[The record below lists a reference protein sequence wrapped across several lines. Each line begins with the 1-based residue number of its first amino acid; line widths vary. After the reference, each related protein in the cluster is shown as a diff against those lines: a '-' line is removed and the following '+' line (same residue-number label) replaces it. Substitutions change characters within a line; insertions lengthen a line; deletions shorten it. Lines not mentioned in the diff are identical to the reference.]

1 VEGLETSIRDQHESH
16 LNSDHLKD
24 VLEADL
30 RSRLVTVTS
39 KYEDLEIKLA
49 ASMSMSENLQL
60 QLMTAKSK
68 SYNFECQLMTT
79 KSELNHA
86 GMATSLFY
94 LFSASS
100 YVYFRVCMPLD
111 SSFICPPPLSLLSCR
126 LRAGAAG
133 ALSLCVT
140 FCHGCSDVKL
150 GIMHGFC

>member
-1 VEGLETSIRDQHESH
+1 VEGLETRIRNQHESR
-16 LNSDHLKD
+16 LNSDHVRD

-30 RSRLVTVTS
+30 QSRLVTVTS

-100 YVYFRVCMPLD
+100 
-111 SSFICPPPLSLLSCR
+111 
-126 LRAGAAG
+126 
-133 ALSLCVT
+133 CV
-140 FCHGCSDVKL
+140 F
-150 GIMHGFC
+150 